1 MNIEKLLGLPLLASK
16 HGQAVDN
23 LMVYIHWLMIALF
36 VGWLAYFAIALFRF
50 RQSRHPQ
57 ANYFGVKS
65 HVSSYL
71 EGAVAVVE
79 CVLLL
84 GFAIPF
90 WATAAD
96 KFPPENEATV
106 IRVAAQQ
113 FNWNV
118 LYPGPDGAFGR
129 QDIKFV
135 SAQNHFGLDLSDPQ
149 TKDDIYTSN
158 EIHVPVNKPVIV
170 HLSSKD
176 VIHSFRVIPL
186 RITQDAIPGL
196 SIPIHFVPTK
206 VGVYQINCAQLCGN
220 GHSAMAA
227 GRLFVDTP
235 EDFAKWLKSKS
246 GGSTSYE

>member
-36 VGWLAYFAIALFRF
+36 AGWLIYFAIALFCF
-50 RQSRHPQ
+50 RQSRHPR
-57 ANYFGVKS
+57 ANYLGVKS
-65 HVSSYL
+65 HASSYI

-79 CVLLL
+79 CVLLI

-90 WATAAD
+90 WAMAAD
-96 KFPPENEATV
+96 KFPSENEATV

-129 QDIKFV
+129 QDIKL
-135 SAQNHFGLDLSDPQ
+135 AGAANPFGLDPGDPQ

-158 EIHVPVNKPVIV
+158 EIHVPVNKPVII
-170 HLSSKD
+170 HISSKD

-196 SIPIHFVPTK
+196 SIPIHFVPTST
-206 VGVYQINCAQLCGN
+206 GVFQINCAQLCGN

-227 GRLFVDTP
+227 GRLHVDTP
-235 EDFAKWLKSKS
+235 EDFGKWLKSKS
-246 GGSTSYE
+246 GGATSYE